1 MTDPNPNL
9 ISGSPL
15 EIVSARAL
23 FRSEQ
28 PQQFIAPSIVRMGSG
43 QLLLS
48 FSQGD
53 GPGSTDSKLMLTRS
67 DDNGATWSEP
77 ESLMARPGHRCM
89 NMGGFVKFSEDM
101 LRLVVGACEIDFSL
115 GGVEPFASWFAGT
128 IDSKDG
134 GRTWSEPSPEIRL
147 FPEWTEMYGASNPH
161 PVSDGSFLSAAMGT
175 MGRDVQWHA
184 GVTFSKAPDYEY
196 SAPVII
202 ANDPERD
209 YSDTD
214 VVRLAD
220 GRFLAVIREHVT
232 LQSVFSHSEDEGRTW
247 SPIRPTDFKGSNI
260 KLWKL
265 RTGVV
270 ACAYRDEDPS
280 RRGVSLSVT
289 EDGGE
294 SWEFLGQLYDGGDDA
309 DHTPGY
315 VCGYPDMV
323 YTNRSDIVLVLHTY
337 RDQTGAVDLHLIN
350 LRDVS

>member
-1 MTDPNPNL
+1 MTDPDPQL
-9 ISGSPL
+9 ESGSPL

-23 FRSEQ
+23 FRSDQ
-28 PQQFIAPSIVRMGSG
+28 PKQLIAPSIVRMGSG

-48 FSQGD
+48 FSQGVD
-53 GPGSTDSKLMLTRS
+53 LGSTDSALMLSRS

-77 ESLMARPGHRCM
+77 ESLLARPGHRCI

-101 LRLVVGACEIDFSL
+101 LRIVLGACEIDFSL
-115 GGVEPFASWFAGT
+115 GGDEPFSSWYAGS

-134 GRTWSEPSPEIRL
+134 GRTWSEPGPEIKL

-161 PVSDGSFLSAAMGT
+161 PVADGSFLSAAMGT
-175 MGRDVQWHA
+175 MGRDVQWHS

-202 ANDPERD
+202 ANDPERN
-209 YSDTD
+209 YSATD
-214 VVRLAD
+214 VVRLDD
-220 GRFLAVIREHVT
+220 GLLLAVVREHV
-232 LQSVFSHSEDEGRTW
+232 LRKSVFSHSEDEGQAW
-247 SPIRPTDFKGSNI
+247 SSIRSTGFKGSNI

-265 RTGVV
+265 RNGVV

-294 SWEFLGQLYDGGDDA
+294 SWELLGQLYDGGDDA

-323 YTNRSDIVLVLHTY
+323 YTNKSDIVLVLHTY
-337 RDQTGAVDLHLIN
+337 RDKTGAIDLHLIN